1 MYKLLYKTQV
11 LTMNFENLKERP
23 AIKSQEK
30 KEQKEKEKMARE
42 GHHEKARRERAGRR
56 A

>member
-1 MYKLLYKTQV
+1 LSILRSKGRQRISHL
-11 LTMNFENLKERP
+11 LKERP